1 MEHISTH
8 LGDRLTETGEKT
20 HSIRKIASGGWY
32 WISKKILRG
41 HARSLGPAGIAVYN
55 VLAFFAN
62 TQTQSCFPSHSTIG
76 KIAGIS
82 KRTVGQ
88 KLQLLEREGL
98 IRREKQK
105 NQTICYL
112 LE

>member
-1 MEHISTH
+1 MEHISAH
-8 LGDRLTETGEKT
+8 LGECFPKT
-20 HSIRKIASGGWY
+20 VENTAVTRKIANGGWY
-32 WISKKILRG
+32 WISKKILRA
-41 HARSLGPAGIAVYN
+41 HAKSLGPAGIAVYN

-62 TQTQSCFPSHSTIG
+62 TNTQACFPTHKTIG

-98 IRREKQK
+98 IRRERQEGR
-105 NQTICYL
+105 TVYYL